1 MNARRVKQRSKNRKP
16 KSDHTSS
23 NQLIAMNDSGHA
35 KNRRNKKKSKR
46 RREEEHQAR
55 ERFTPASP
63 PQEPYKSARWPS
75 QSKATGP
82 VSLHFLPA
90 ATLSFPELAVL
101 CLCCLL
107 VLLQRYRDRV
117 FDLFDRP
124 LAAVAV
130 AAVVTRVTVLV
141 GWCLVLRVKVARRME
156 VAVAREPLRA

>member
-1 MNARRVKQRSKNRKP
+1 MNARRIKQRSKNRKP

-23 NQLIAMNDSGHA
+23 NQPIAMNDSGHA
-35 KNRRNKKKSKR
+35 KNRRNKKR
-46 RREEEHQAR
+46 RREKEEHQAR

-63 PQEPYKSARWPS
+63 PREPYKSARWPS

-107 VLLQRYRDRV
+107 VLLQRHRDRV

-124 LAAVAV
+124 LVAVAV